1 MTWSGVELLWSGREL
16 TTKVGNNLGLS
27 SYTVPRSAVMY
38 VVTYFR
44 KTVARSSGEKW
55 YIDKSEDRTH
65 KRC

>member
-1 MTWSGVELLWSGREL
+1 MELLWSGREL

-27 SYTVPRSAVMY
+27 SYTVPRSTVMY

-44 KTVARSSGEKW
+44 KTVARSSGKKW